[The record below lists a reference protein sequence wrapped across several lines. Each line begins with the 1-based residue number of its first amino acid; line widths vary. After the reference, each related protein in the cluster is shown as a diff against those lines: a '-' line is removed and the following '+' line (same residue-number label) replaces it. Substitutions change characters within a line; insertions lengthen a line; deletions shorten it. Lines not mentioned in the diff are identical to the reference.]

1 MPCLARPTL
10 TNLKPNEFDYYL
22 FIVSLDRCNSWNTF
36 MDDLSRKIRVSNNT
50 EVVNLNF
57 FNTIS
62 TMNESRTL
70 TKHISCSCKC
80 KDDGR
85 KCHSNQKWNEQLRRY
100 ECENPI
106 KHHLYENGY
115 IMES

>member
-1 MPCLARPTL
+1 MARPTL

-36 MDDLSRKIRVSNNT
+36 MDDLSRKIGVSNNT

-70 TKHISCSCKC
+70 TKHISWSCKC

-85 KCHSNQKWNEQLRRY
+85 KCHSNQKWNEELRRY